1 MDKSPRDKWKECLGI
16 IRNNLDEQR
25 FNTWFEP
32 IRFKSYDQDR
42 KELTIF
48 VPSSF
53 FYEYLEGHYRRIMH
67 MTIAKVFGADQHL
80 KYEVKVAGKETVN
93 VESDEPTLLDRQP
106 RAAVP
111 ANQSPRMA
119 QAAGA
124 PQDLDSCLNMKQNFG
139 NFIEGVSNK
148 LPRSIGLSIAENP
161 SQQTFNPLFIYG
173 PSGVGKTHLVNAIGT
188 RMKELH
194 PDKRVLYLSARLFE
208 VQYTSSVRQ
217 NRINDFMHF
226 YQSIDMLIVDDIQ
239 EMVGKQATQYTFFHI
254 FNHLFRNNKR
264 IILAADR
271 PPVELQGMMDRLLTR
286 FKCGLIAPLERPNTQ
301 LCMDILKKHINHEH
315 LKIPQDVVEFIARN
329 ANGSVRDL
337 QGVLNMLEAFSMVY
351 KRDVDMSVAQKA
363 VKTSVKIE
371 EKPLEVDEIIDAVC
385 THFNVTTSDVNSR
398 SRKREYV
405 MARQVS
411 MYLAQKHTK
420 MPASRIGKMVGGR
433 DHSTVIHSC
442 AQVERRLKVDSKFSD
457 EILSIENSFRLK
469 AV

>member
-93 VESDEPTLLDRQP
+93 VERDEPTLLDKQP

-111 ANQSPRMA
+111 ANQS
-119 QAAGA
+119 
-124 PQDLDSCLNMKQNFG
+124 
-139 NFIEGVSNK
+139 
-148 LPRSIGLSIAENP
+148 PRSIGLSIAENP

-254 FNHLFRNNKR
+254 FNHLRQNGR
-264 IILAADR
+264 HIILTSDR
-271 PPVELQGMMDRLLTR
+271 PPTALQGMEDRMITR
-286 FKCGLIAPLERPNTQ
+286 FQSGLLAELEKPEER
-301 LCMDILKKHINHEH
+301 LRRDILESKIKHDG
-315 LKIPQDVVEFIARN
+315 LRIPEKVIDYISQNVSD
-329 ANGSVRDL
+329 SVREL
-337 QGVLNMLEAFSMVY
+337 EGVVQSLLAYSVVFN
-351 KRDVDMSVAQKA
+351 RDVDLQFAMRIMNHNMHVERKR
-363 VKTSVKIE
+363 TIT
-371 EKPLEVDEIIDAVC
+371 VDQIVEHACEYFQIKQE
-385 THFNVTTSDVNSR
+385 DVYGK
-398 SRKREYV
+398 SRKANIV
-405 MARQVS
+405 LVRQLS
-411 MYLAQKHTK
+411 MYLAQHHTQLT
-420 MPASRIGKMVGGR
+420 ASRIGNLVGGR
-433 DHSTVIHSC
+433 NHATVIHS
-442 AQVERRLKVDSKFSD
+442 VRTIENRLKSD
-457 EILSIENSFRLK
+457 KDFQKKVTELEGKLK
-469 AV
+469 A

>member
-32 IRFKSYDQDR
+32 IRFKSYDQER

-93 VESDEPTLLDRQP
+93 VESDEPTLLDKQP

-226 YQSIDMLIVDDIQ
+226 YQSFDMLIVDDIQ

-254 FNHLFRNNKR
+254 FNHLRQNGR
-264 IILAADR
+264 HIILTSDR
-271 PPVELQGMMDRLLTR
+271 PPTALQGMEDRMITR
-286 FKCGLIAPLERPNTQ
+286 FQSGLLAELEKPEER
-301 LCMDILKKHINHEH
+301 LRRDILESKIKHDG
-315 LKIPQDVVEFIARN
+315 LRIPEKVIDYISQNVSD
-329 ANGSVRDL
+329 SVREL
-337 QGVLNMLEAFSMVY
+337 EGVVQSLLAYSVVFN
-351 KRDVDMSVAQKA
+351 RDVDLQFAMRIMNHNMHVERKR
-363 VKTSVKIE
+363 TIT
-371 EKPLEVDEIIDAVC
+371 VDQIVEHACEYFQIKQE
-385 THFNVTTSDVNSR
+385 DVYGK
-398 SRKREYV
+398 SRKANIV
-405 MARQVS
+405 LVRQLS
-411 MYLAQKHTK
+411 MYLAQHHTQLT
-420 MPASRIGKMVGGR
+420 ASRIGNLVGGR
-433 DHSTVIHSC
+433 NHATVIHS
-442 AQVERRLKVDSKFSD
+442 VRTIENRLKSD
-457 EILSIENSFRLK
+457 KDFQKKVTELEGKLK
-469 AV
+469 A